1 MTVADDLTPNKHK
14 ILGSNDADF
23 TLTMIGHVYSTD
35 RVHRDKTI
43 EPITYETRV
52 SERREFGRE
61 ALNLPVSLLSTD
73 WFIHS
78 NKTCCRLYG
87 MVVIMVSDYDRR
99 QYDGRKWR
107 RQLLLGVNY
116 RRLQSSKP
124 VMLTYGILIESL
136 NTIGTK
142 CWDEQPKGWYTYLSA
157 FNRRMLAI
165 RNFAPTEGC
174 WGLYDAQ
181 R

>member
-1 MTVADDLTPNKHK
+1 MYIVQTVYIVMKQLNQSHTRHGSVREESSGGRLWICQCPCYRQIGSFIVIRHAAD
-14 ILGSNDADF
+14 
-23 TLTMIGHVYSTD
+23 Y
-35 RVHRDKTI
+35 
-43 EPITYETRV
+43 
-52 SERREFGRE
+52 
-61 ALNLPVSLLSTD
+61 
-73 WFIHS
+73 
-78 NKTCCRLYG
+78 
-87 MVVIMVSDYDRR
+87 MVWWWIRVSDYDRR

-107 RQLLLGVNY
+107 RQLLFAVNY

-124 VMLTYGILIESL
+124 VILTYGILIESL
-136 NTIGTK
+136 NTIGAK
-142 CWDEQPKGWYTYLSA
+142 CWDEQPKGWYTYLIA